1 MRGGSGKRRRRG
13 SSPAV
18 TIAPNGASI
27 PLTSDRTT
35 ARIVVA
41 EDSLLVRTGIVRLLR
56 DAFDVVGEA
65 SSARE
70 LLDLVERE
78 QPDAALI
85 DIRLPPTH
93 SDEGLRAAAEIRRR
107 FPSVALLVVS
117 QYVEAEYAL
126 RLLSGEERQ
135 VGYLLKDRI
144 LEPRQLTDA
153 ITRIVEGGVVV
164 DPALVTQLLDRPR
177 LGEPLGDLTPRERDV
192 LALMAEGLTDRGIAE
207 RLFVTPKTVETHIR
221 HIFGKLS
228 LPETALD
235 NKRVHAV
242 LTYLRA

>member
-1 MRGGSGKRRRRG
+1 
-13 SSPAV
+13 V
-18 TIAPNGASI
+18 TIARDGASA
-27 PLTSDRTT
+27 PSTSPRST
-35 ARIVVA
+35 ARVVVA
-41 EDSLLVRTGIVRLLR
+41 EDSLLVRTGLVRLLR
-56 DAFDVVGEA
+56 DTFDVVGEA
-65 SSARE
+65 ATPGE
-70 LLDLVERE
+70 LLEVVTRE

-126 RLLSGEERQ
+126 RLLAGEERQ

-144 LEPRQLTDA
+144 LEARQLTDA
-153 ITRIVEGGVVV
+153 ITRVVEGGVVV
-164 DPALVTQLLDRPR
+164 DPALVAQLLDRPR
-177 LGEPLGDLTPRERDV
+177 LPEPLDELTPREREV
-192 LALMAEGLTDRGIAE
+192 LALMAEGLTDRGIAQ
-207 RLFVTPKTVETHIR
+207 RLYVTPKTVETHVR
-221 HIFGKLS
+221 HIFAKLS
-228 LPETALD
+228 LPATALD